1 MILLF
6 PLHIL
11 IKSVNRIEIFCGK
24 TVTTRILKEKHCWY
38 IVFLPL
44 ETLSGR
50 LNARLDWPASDK
62 RISRE
67 RDRAERGRGCNKRE
81 IVTVKESASN
91 DSEPLKA
98 RGAYGNA
105 LSPNRANHMEGL

>member
-1 MILLF
+1 M
-6 PLHIL
+6 
-11 IKSVNRIEIFCGK
+11 
-24 TVTTRILKEKHCWY
+24 TRILREKHCWY

-44 ETLSGR
+44 ETLSRR
-50 LNARLDWPASDK
+50 LNARLGGRRATS
-62 RISRE
+62 E
-67 RDRAERGRGCNKRE
+67 FRDRAERGRRCNKRE